1 MLLPISKESATCRE
15 KASAS
20 SSSHSVASFFRP
32 QASQS
37 LSVIKA
43 EALRSSFVVEHNFAF
58 KASDHAIKLFHKMFP
73 DSEVAKKFACGRTKT
88 AAIIKGALA
97 PHHSDKMLE
106 SLKKGGPFSVMMD

>member
-58 KASDHAIKLFHKMFP
+58 KASDQIRLFHKMFP

-106 SLKKGGPFSVMMD
+106 SLKKGGSFSVMMD